1 MSLQKLMS
9 TREKLNT
16 RYTYNIPH
24 SLTNVIEE
32 SLEYAED
39 KIVELDNFVDY
50 LVDRFNGD
58 REELMNQFKADCE
71 DDD

>member
-9 TREKLNT
+9 LREKLNT
-16 RYTYNIPH
+16 RTLSGTQN
-24 SLTNVIEE
+24 LLVQVEE
-32 SLEYAED
+32 SLEFAED

-58 REELMNQFKADCE
+58 REELMNQFKVDCE
-71 DDD
+71 DNY

>member
-9 TREKLNT
+9 LREKLNT
-16 RYTYNIPH
+16 RTLSGTQDLLIQ
-24 SLTNVIEE
+24 VED
-32 SLEYAED
+32 SLEFAED

-71 DDD
+71 DDN

>member
-50 LVDRFNGD
+50 LIDRFNAD
-58 REELMNQFKADCE
+58 REELMDQFKSECE
-71 DDD
+71 DD

>member
-9 TREKLNT
+9 LREKLNT
-16 RYTYNIPH
+16 RTLSGTQ
-24 SLTNVIEE
+24 SLMIQVEE
-32 SLEYAED
+32 SLEFAED

-58 REELMNQFKADCE
+58 REELMDQFKSECE
-71 DDD
+71 DDY